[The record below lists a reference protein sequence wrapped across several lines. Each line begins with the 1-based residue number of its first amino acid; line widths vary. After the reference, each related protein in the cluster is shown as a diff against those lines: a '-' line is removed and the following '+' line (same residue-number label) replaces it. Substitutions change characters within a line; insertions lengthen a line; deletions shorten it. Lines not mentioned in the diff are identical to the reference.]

1 MLSSNPIVLNTLRFV
16 LLVLAQVTIF
26 NRLNFLGFINPMV
39 YVLFFYWYPIRTNRP
54 FFLLSAF
61 LLGFVIDLFSDTMAL
76 HSIAALTAAYARPVV
91 MRFCFGA
98 NYEFQG
104 FTFKSTTRLQRITFL
119 LLLISIQHS
128 VFFTLEILSFSH
140 ILLILK
146 KIVFT
151 GIATLLLGVLL
162 SSLFATELD

>member
-1 MLSSNPIVLNTLRFV
+1 MWNNPILLNGLRFV
-16 LLVLAQVTIF
+16 LLVLAQVMIF

-54 FFLLSAF
+54 LFLFLGF
-61 LLGFVIDLFSDTMAL
+61 LLGFVIDIFSDTMAL
-76 HSIAALTAAYARPVV
+76 HSMVGVTLAYVRPLI

-104 FTFKSTTRLQRITFL
+104 FTFKSTTRIQRITFL
-119 LLLISIQHS
+119 LILILIQHF
-128 VFFTLEILSFSH
+128 VFFTFEILSFSH

-146 KIVFT
+146 KVL
-151 GIATLLLGVLL
+151 ATSVVTLILSILL
-162 SSLFATELD
+162 SSLFAREYD